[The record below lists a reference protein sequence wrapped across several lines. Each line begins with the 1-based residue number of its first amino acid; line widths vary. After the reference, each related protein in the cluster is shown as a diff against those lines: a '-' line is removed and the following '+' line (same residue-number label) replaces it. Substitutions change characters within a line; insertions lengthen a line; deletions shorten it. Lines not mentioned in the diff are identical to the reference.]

1 MKRRKTTRAIM
12 YLFGG
17 SIGFAGLIM
26 FAVYMYFSGTFLAGM
41 WLIRKVLYVLTFI
54 GILLCAWLVHEG
66 YTYLKKRR

>member
-1 MKRRKTTRAIM
+1 MMNKRKRAKI
-12 YLFGG
+12 YVTCGT
-17 SIGFAGLIM
+17 IGFAGLIM